1 MSALVSNAMLQNF
14 ICELPVY
21 CSFRED
27 GCFWSGRYD
36 SRKGHEMD
44 CLARKVQEKDHIIS
58 SLTEKLEASERTVM
72 QMRWDA
78 AKNAE
83 VHAWVSNFLAAA
95 PPCITGL
102 LPTSSPESMPSS
114 SSKAFP
120 DFRAKMKKVVKE
132 GGKRGVERDSAA
144 ILEGLQFH
152 CTAVQEPEGD
162 VEMLLECLTAMIAK
176 ADTMQ
181 EDHIGKMLFSAGT
194 TQVAVAAYVPP
205 AKQAQLSCTDW
216 LQMVLNTFGGRIVNA
231 APDVSA
237 GVIYSKDPL
246 RVQASAV
253 HEANNFL
260 RRKGLLPEDSDD
272 DYD

>member
-1 MSALVSNAMLQNF
+1 
-14 ICELPVY
+14 
-21 CSFRED
+21 
-27 GCFWSGRYD
+27 
-36 SRKGHEMD
+36 MD

-102 LPTSSPESMPSS
+102 LPTSSPESSASS

-120 DFRAKMKKVVKE
+120 DRKAKMKKVVKE

-144 ILEGLQFH
+144 ILGGLQFH
-152 CTAVQEPEGD
+152 CTAVEEPEGD
-162 VEMLLECLTAMIAK
+162 VEMLLECLTAMNAK

-181 EDHIGKMLFSAGT
+181 EDHIGKMLFSVGRS
-194 TQVAVAAYVPP
+194 QIAVAAYVPP
-205 AKQAQLSCTDW
+205 AKQGQLTSMDW
-216 LQMVLNTFGGRIVNA
+216 LQVVLNKFDGHIFSS

-237 GVIYSKDPL
+237 GVVKPPAEKDKL
-246 RVQASAV
+246 RVQAAAIR
-253 HEANNFL
+253 EANIFL
-260 RRKGLLPEDSDD
+260 RQKGLLPDDSDE
-272 DYD
+272 